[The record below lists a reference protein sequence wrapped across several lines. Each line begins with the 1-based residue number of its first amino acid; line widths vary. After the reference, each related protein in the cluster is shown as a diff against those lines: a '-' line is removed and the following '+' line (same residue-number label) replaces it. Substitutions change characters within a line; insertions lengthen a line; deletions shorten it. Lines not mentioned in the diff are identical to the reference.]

1 MAVVADNRGGPTG
14 DAASRYVLRPMPR
27 STRRWRDGG
36 TADIEEPELT
46 SEDVKSR
53 AASGVV
59 LLLGRGVAF
68 RILGLLGNLVLA
80 RLLVP
85 ADFGLVAIALSVV
98 TLGQFL
104 ADASLG
110 AQLITRE
117 EAPTRRELRAITGM
131 QLIITSAIG
140 AVSTVVAVLVGGA
153 ALATVV
159 IMIALPITAI
169 RSPATLLF
177 TRRMEFS
184 RTVRIEI
191 VEVLSYLVVAVGAA
205 SLGAGVWSLALATV
219 IRAAAGAVAAVRL
232 SPAGLVLPS
241 WDPATIRPLLAFGAR
256 FQLASII
263 NIGHEVI
270 LTAGIAVIGGLTLVG
285 LWSFAGRIIQV
296 PLLLFEA
303 LFTVGFPA
311 FSRLYGAGQDD
322 AAMKQLLERVV
333 TLVCVGIAALM
344 CPIVA
349 AAPAAVPLLFGENW
363 ARVSEIL
370 PGAGVALVI
379 GAPVA
384 TVLSGLLYSRGDAST
399 VLRAS
404 AVDAVT
410 RLVVTFALLSAIG
423 PAAIGIG
430 WAASVLVQLTVT
442 LGAVRRLVGARLF
455 RCVLPPCL
463 LASIAACGGWF
474 VAEDLGQTFRS
485 VGASAAIA
493 ATGYLLLLR
502 LFAPTH
508 LRRAI
513 SMLQSAYR
521 ALRPSSAALA

>member
-1 MAVVADNRGGPTG
+1 
-14 DAASRYVLRPMPR
+14 MPP

-36 TADIEEPELT
+36 TADIHEPELT
-46 SEDVKSR
+46 SDDVKSR

-68 RILGLLGNLVLA
+68 RVLGLLGNLVLA

-117 EAPTRRELRAITGM
+117 APPTRRELRAVTGM
-131 QLIITSAIG
+131 QLAITSAVG
-140 AVSTVVAVLVGGA
+140 AIAALVGILVGGA

-159 IMIALPITAI
+159 IMLALPITAI
-169 RSPATLLF
+169 RAPATLLF

-219 IRAAAGAVAAVRL
+219 IRSVAGAVVAVRL
-232 SPAGLVLPS
+232 SPAGLLLPT
-241 WDPATIRPLLAFGAR
+241 WDPETIRPLLAFGAR

-263 NIGHEVI
+263 DIGHEVA
-270 LTAGIAVIGGLTLVG
+270 LTAGIAAIGGLTLVG
-285 LWSFAGRIIQV
+285 LWSFAGRMIQV
-296 PLLLFEA
+296 PLLVFEA
-303 LFTVGFPA
+303 LFSVGFPA
-311 FSRLYGAGQDD
+311 FSRLYGAGDD
-322 AAMKQLLERVV
+322 DHAMRQLVERLAS
-333 TLVCVGIAALM
+333 LVCIGIAALM

-349 AAPAAVPLLFGENW
+349 TAPAAVPLLFGDDW
-363 ARVSEIL
+363 TRVSEIL

-379 GAPVA
+379 GAPVT
-384 TVLSGLLYSRGDAST
+384 TVLTGLLYSRGDART
-399 VLRAS
+399 VLWAS
-404 AVDAVT
+404 AVDAVA
-410 RLVVTFALLSAIG
+410 RLAVTFSLLPFIG

-430 WAASVLVQLTVT
+430 WAASVLVQLTIT
-442 LGAVRRLVGARLF
+442 LRAVRRLIGARLL
-455 RCVLPPCL
+455 RCVVPPCV
-463 LASIAACGGWF
+463 LASVAASGGWL
-474 VAEDLGQTFRS
+474 VAQDLGRTVS
-485 VGASAAIA
+485 GVAASAAISSL
-493 ATGYLLLLR
+493 GYVILLG
-502 LFAPTH
+502 LFAPRQVRDAVST
-508 LRRAI
+508 LR
-513 SMLQSAYR
+513 S
-521 ALRPSSAALA
+521 ALRAVRRGQGALA